1 PGLARSAPSRYTLY
15 WTTAPPPV
23 GSDQVSVTARTLT
36 LEMSPA
42 GSTTAGV
49 GDGDGEPF
57 AAGLP
62 PPPVAT
68 TTTAMRLPRTTN
80 ATATSN
86 ARRRGGGGGALASEG
101 GIAEASPRGN
111 PHAVVGGPVGAAGGD
126 WPSG

>member
-1 PGLARSAPSRYTLY
+1 RCTLY
-15 WTTAPPPV
+15 APTAAPPV

-49 GDGDGEPF
+49 GEGDGGPF
-57 AAGLP
+57 AAGL

-101 GIAEASPRGN
+101 GIAEASPSGN
-111 PHAVVGGPVGAAGGD
+111 PHAVFGGPVGATGGD